1 MKRQVCTWYTKPTTK
16 TTLITLT
23 LYIYYIR
30 ATTTNKKYE
39 VINYTG
45 PPHATI
51 LCHNSTF
58 LQKAKMDF
66 FFNKNKREVKVLFSF
81 FATRKEEEAEI
92 RKEEE
97 DFPL

>member
-1 MKRQVCTWYTKPTTK
+1 MVHQTNHQNNTYHSHTIYILYT
-16 TTLITLT
+16 
-23 LYIYYIR
+23 
-30 ATTTNKKYE
+30 TTTNKKYE

-66 FFNKNKREVKVLFSF
+66 FNKNKREVKVLFSF

>member
-23 LYIYYIR
+23 LYILYT
-30 ATTTNKKYE
+30 TTTNKKYE

-66 FFNKNKREVKVLFSF
+66 FNKNKREVKVLFSF
-81 FATRKEEEAEI
+81 FATRKEEDAEI

>member
-23 LYIYYIR
+23 LYILYT
-30 ATTTNKKYE
+30 TTTNKKYE

-51 LCHNSTF
+51 LCHNSI
-58 LQKAKMDF
+58 LPPKSKKKMD

-81 FATRKEEEAEI
+81 FATRKEEDAEI